1 MIRGIVKRFTPADTE
16 NHPLCYNFSMPPN
29 NVYFVDEMLPEYG
42 LAIHLD
48 FEEGKY
54 NGPIIQSEYEIR

>member
-1 MIRGIVKRFTPADTE
+1 MVWSLD
-16 NHPLCYNFSMPPN
+16 NFSMSPN

>member
-1 MIRGIVKRFTPADTE
+1 MVWSLG
-16 NHPLCYNFSMPPN
+16 NFSTSPN
-29 NVYFVDEMLPEYG
+29 NVYFVDEMLPEHG